1 MTPDPAEAR
10 KPEPGAASG
19 PAGEPGL
26 PRTVRSLWQDCR
38 GLIHDHFRLAALET
52 RRAGESL
59 VVMIVAGVMVAVL
72 LSGAWLGLMAVAVLW
87 LIQHGMGADNAIL
100 LAVAGNLLAALLGC
114 GVIRRQSRA
123 LLFSATRRRI
133 ETGTHRDRPLKE
145 TT

>member
-1 MTPDPAEAR
+1 MTPDVAEAST
-10 KPEPGAASG
+10 PETSAASG
-19 PAGEPGL
+19 PAEEPGL
-26 PRTVRSLWQDCR
+26 PQTARSLWQDCR

-72 LSGAWLGLMAVAVLW
+72 VSGAWLGLMAVAVLW

-114 GVIRRQSRA
+114 GAIRHQSRA
-123 LLFSATRRRI
+123 LLFSATRRHI
-133 ETGTHRDRPLKE
+133 KTGTLRERPFKE
-145 TT
+145 MT